1 MRTMNLR
8 SLRVFTG
15 SMESGTLRAA
25 ATRMNLSQSAAS
37 RLLSLLE
44 AELGV
49 ALFLRERR
57 RLVPTAEAEALYPEA
72 LRILGQV
79 EALPLVVA
87 DAAPALRVICHPR
100 LLEGL
105 VLPAIARFVAAA
117 PAGARPVRLEAA
129 PRRELARR
137 VLAGRHDV
145 AVATLPLPGVP
156 VPDRVLG
163 AAPLGIL
170 LPRGHRLC
178 DRPVLGLA
186 DLVDEPYVALDETTV
201 IRTVIDAALARSG
214 ATLARA
220 HEVSTGSAA
229 YRLVAAGLGFTF
241 ADRVALDPRLA
252 DDVTLVPWD
261 VEARVEV
268 GTCRLSGVQG
278 EAVYAFEDALAQAFA
293 SAGADSSGAG
303 QRDRSRASVNAS
315 TTFA

>member
-1 MRTMNLR
+1 MNLR
-8 SLRVFTG
+8 SLRVFA
-15 SMESGTLRAA
+15 ELIEAGTLRAA
-25 ATRMNLSQSAAS
+25 ATRVNLSQSAAS

-72 LRILGQV
+72 RRILGQV

-87 DAAPALRVICHPR
+87 EAAPALRVICHPR

-105 VLPAIARFVAAA
+105 VLPAIARLVGEA
-117 PAGARPVRLEAA
+117 PAADRRVRLEAA

-137 VLAGRHDV
+137 ILSGRHDV
-145 AVATLPLPGVP
+145 VVATLPLPGVAA
-156 VPDRVLG
+156 PDRTLG

-170 LPRGHRLC
+170 LPRAHRLVT
-178 DRPVLGLA
+178 RPVLGLS

-201 IRTVIDAALARSG
+201 IRATVDAALARRGTS
-214 ATLARA
+214 LNPA
-220 HEVSTGSAA
+220 HEVSTGAAA

-252 DDVTLVPWD
+252 ADVALVPWD
-261 VEARVEV
+261 VEVRVAV
-268 GTCRLSGVQG
+268 GVFRLSGVRG
-278 EAVYAFEDALAQAFA
+278 EAVAAFEDALGRVFG
-293 SAGADSSGAG
+293 SAGD
-303 QRDRSRASVNAS
+303 
-315 TTFA
+315 